1 MNFRYAVALT
11 GGIATGKSSVSEIF
25 RESGFDI
32 IDADM
37 IVHSILD
44 RESRAISDIF
54 GEEYILDSGE
64 VNRRELG
71 RLIFSNSGAKRRL
84 ESLIHPLVYRDIL
97 DKSIELDG
105 IGRRYIVDIPLFFE
119 TGRYKIDE
127 VIVVYTPK
135 DIQLERLMRRDGI
148 SRDEALLKIE
158 SQIDIEE
165 KRRLGRYIIDNSG
178 DFENLRV
185 ESLRVVDTL
194 NGSL

>member
-1 MNFRYAVALT
+1 LP
-11 GGIATGKSSVSEIF
+11 TGKSSVSEIF

-84 ESLIHPLVYRDIL
+84 ESLIHPLVYGDIL